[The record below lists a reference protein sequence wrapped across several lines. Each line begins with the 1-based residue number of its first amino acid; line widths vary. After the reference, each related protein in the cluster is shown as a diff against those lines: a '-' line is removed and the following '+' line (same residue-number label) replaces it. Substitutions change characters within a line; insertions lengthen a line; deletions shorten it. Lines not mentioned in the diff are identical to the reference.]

1 MRITDVSKLKG
12 PLGELH
18 DQLFGDNG
26 EERLAGLNLWLKG
39 VMTSTFKRDMRKE
52 GWTLSE
58 NVSRRLS
65 SAIDGISFLKKG
77 ENYINGE
84 EMVRRARTEL
94 DANYGQ
100 EDAEWLLEH
109 QDQIP
114 TEFRK
119 FYLVFPGTIWRGS
132 RGRRSVPYLYWDGD
146 RWVLDFGWLGFGWDS
161 LYRLVRP
168 RK

>member
-1 MRITDVSKLKG
+1 MIAAPKRSISCRGCNQAATQRRIVMANKVAGDLYETLTG
-12 PLGELH
+12 
-18 DQLFGDNG
+18 QLFELGRQLRQPNG
-26 EERLAGLNLWLKG
+26 YPFDPLQLKDHLQTAIEGRFG
-39 VMTSTFKRDMRKE
+39 VVTSTFKRDMRKE

-58 NVSRRLS
+58 NVSRRLN

-119 FYLVFPGTIWRGS
+119 F
-132 RGRRSVPYLYWDGD
+132 
-146 RWVLDFGWLGFGWDS
+146 
-161 LYRLVRP
+161 
-168 RK
+168 